1 MIYNSAC
8 KCRFVE
14 VAATHYNHMSAGL
27 TQNGK
32 VYMWG
37 QCRGQSVTSPME
49 TRFHSINDVFACF
62 ASPAV
67 SWKMLQLGKLSLNG
81 THRTVF
87 VYGFMPIYCMLCII
101 QTYKSTLFAVLDGI
115 ICFRVSGKF
124 MCSKQSSKV
133 LQRPGTFLVS
143 QWFIHQSYVRQILVK
158 LRLLLIFLR
167 FPVIFSRPAM

>member
-1 MIYNSAC
+1 MTYNSAC

-87 VYGFMPIYCMLCII
+87 VHVLMPIYCMLYII
-101 QTYKSTLFAVLDGI
+101 QTYKSLIYRVCCI
-115 ICFRVSGKF
+115 RWNYQIVCFRVSGKF
-124 MCSKQSSKV
+124 VCSKQSSKV
-133 LQRPGTFLVS
+133 LQRPGTYFSLTM
-143 QWFIHQSYVRQILVK
+143 IHTSK
-158 LRLLLIFLR
+158 LCTCTSI
-167 FPVIFSRPAM
+167 